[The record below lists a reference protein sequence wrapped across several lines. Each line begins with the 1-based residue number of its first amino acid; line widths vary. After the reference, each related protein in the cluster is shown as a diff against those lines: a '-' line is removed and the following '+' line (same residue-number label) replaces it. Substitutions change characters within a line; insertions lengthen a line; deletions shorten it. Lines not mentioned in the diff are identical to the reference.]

1 MAPVVLGKHDLGQLK
16 LTGPGG
22 ASAGTTQKEQT
33 PLMTKRP
40 FLGWFAAPSVLIA
53 FGIAASFLA
62 IVQYSLRAHVPG
74 ALDPGGFTLDNFT
87 TLWKAI
93 YGRAFLNTVLLC
105 VWTALFTL
113 LIGYPLAYALVRVKS
128 ASLRSAILLISL
140 TPLFLGEIVRTYS
153 WMIVLGNRGFVN
165 SALKAMGLIDRPIEF
180 MFTMTGVVI
189 ALVHFTLP
197 IVVVMLAAALSHIDR
212 NLERAATSLGAGRIR
227 CFLTVTL
234 PLSIPG
240 VVAAT
245 STAFAWTFSA
255 FATPQMIGGGKVQT
269 ISTLVY
275 QVGFASFNFPL
286 AASLSLV
293 GLLFTLAVLAVLNT
307 GVRRLEKIGGH

>member
-1 MAPVVLGKHDLGQLK
+1 M
-16 LTGPGG
+16 
-22 ASAGTTQKEQT
+22 S
-33 PLMTKRP
+33 KRP
-40 FLGWFAAPSVLIA
+40 FLGWFASPSILIA

-62 IVQYSLRAHVPG
+62 IVQFSLRAHIPG

-87 TLWKAI
+87 TLWKTV
-93 YGRAFLNTVLLC
+93 YGKAFVTTVLLC
-105 VWTALFTL
+105 WWTALFTL
-113 LIGYPLAYALVRVKS
+113 LIGYPLAYAMVRAKS
-128 ASLRSAILLISL
+128 ARLRSAILLISL

-153 WMIVLGNRGFVN
+153 WMIVLGNRGFLNATLMQLGV
-165 SALKAMGLIDRPIEF
+165 IDRPLDL

-240 VVAAT
+240 IVTAT

-293 GLLFTLAVLAVLNT
+293 GLLFTIAVLALFNT
-307 GVRRLEKIGGH
+307 GIHRLERIGAH

>member
-1 MAPVVLGKHDLGQLK
+1 M
-16 LTGPGG
+16 
-22 ASAGTTQKEQT
+22 S
-33 PLMTKRP
+33 KRP

-53 FGIAASFLA
+53 FAIVASFLA
-62 IVQYSLRAHVPG
+62 IVQYSLRAYIPG
-74 ALDPGGFTLDNFT
+74 SLDPGGFTLENFT
-87 TLWKAI
+87 TLWKAA
-93 YGRAFLNTVLLC
+93 YGQAFVTTVMLC
-105 VWTALFTL
+105 IWTAIFTL
-113 LIGYPLAYALVRVKS
+113 LVGYPLAYAMVRGRS
-128 ASLRSAILLISL
+128 AALRSAILLISL

-153 WMIVLGNRGFVN
+153 WMIVLGNRGFLNVV
-165 SALKAMGLIDRPIEF
+165 LIEMGIIDRPIRF
-180 MFTMTGVVI
+180 MFTQLGVVI

-212 NLERAATSLGAGRIR
+212 NYERAASSLGAGRVR
-227 CFLTVTL
+227 VFLTVTL

-240 VVAAT
+240 IVAAT

-269 ISTLVY
+269 ISTMVY

-293 GLLFTLAVLAVLNT
+293 GLLFTIAILALFNT
-307 GVRRLEKIGGH
+307 GMRRVEKLGVH

>member
-1 MAPVVLGKHDLGQLK
+1 
-16 LTGPGG
+16 
-22 ASAGTTQKEQT
+22 
-33 PLMTKRP
+33 MTKRP
-40 FLGWFAAPSVLIA
+40 FLGWFASPSILIA

-62 IVQYSLRAHVPG
+62 IVQYSFRAHVPG

-87 TLWKAI
+87 TLWKAV
-93 YGRAFLNTVLLC
+93 YGQAFLNTVLLC
-105 VWTALFTL
+105 FWTALFTL
-113 LIGYPLAYALVRVKS
+113 LIGYPLAYAMVRAQSLK
-128 ASLRSAILLISL
+128 LRSAILLISL

-153 WMIVLGNRGFVN
+153 WMIALGNRGFVN
-165 SALKAMGLIDRPIEF
+165 AVLMQLGVIDRPISL

-189 ALVHFTLP
+189 ALMHFTLP
-197 IVVVMLAAALSHIDR
+197 IVVVMLAAALSHIDT
-212 NLERAATSLGAGRIR
+212 NLERAASSLGAGRIR
-227 CFLTVTL
+227 RFVTVTL

-240 VVAAT
+240 IVAAT

-255 FATPQMIGGGKVQT
+255 FATPQIIGGGQVQT

-293 GLLFTLAVLAVLNT
+293 GLLFTIAVLSIFNT
-307 GVRRLEKIGGH
+307 GIRRLERIGGH

>member
-1 MAPVVLGKHDLGQLK
+1 M
-16 LTGPGG
+16 
-22 ASAGTTQKEQT
+22 S
-33 PLMTKRP
+33 KRP
-40 FLGWFAAPSVLIA
+40 FLGWFASPSILIA

-62 IVQYSLRAHVPG
+62 IVQFSLRAHVPG

-87 TLWKAI
+87 TLWKTV
-93 YGRAFLNTVLLC
+93 YGKAFVTTVLLC
-105 VWTALFTL
+105 WWTAVFTL
-113 LIGYPLAYALVRVKS
+113 LIGYPLAYAMVRAKS
-128 ASLRSAILLISL
+128 ARLRSAILLISL

-153 WMIVLGNRGFVN
+153 WMIVLGNRGFLNATLMQLGV
-165 SALKAMGLIDRPIEF
+165 IDRPLDL

-240 VVAAT
+240 IVAAT

-293 GLLFTLAVLAVLNT
+293 GLLFTIAVLALFNT
-307 GVRRLEKIGGH
+307 GIHRLERIGAH

>member
-1 MAPVVLGKHDLGQLK
+1 M
-16 LTGPGG
+16 
-22 ASAGTTQKEQT
+22 S
-33 PLMTKRP
+33 KRP
-40 FLGWFAAPSVLIA
+40 FLGWFASPSILIA
-53 FGIAASFLA
+53 VAIAASFLA

-74 ALDPGGFTLDNFT
+74 SLDPGGFTLDNFT
-87 TLWKAI
+87 TLWKAV
-93 YGRAFLNTVLLC
+93 YGQAFVTTVSLC
-105 VWTALFTL
+105 FYTAFFTL
-113 LIGYPLAYALVRVKS
+113 LIGYPLAYAMVRARS

-165 SALKAMGLIDRPIEF
+165 AMLIRAGIIDRPIDF
-180 MFTMTGVVI
+180 MFTITGVVI

-227 CFLTVTL
+227 TFTSVTL

-240 VVAAT
+240 IVAAT

-293 GLLFTLAVLAVLNT
+293 GLLFTIAVLALFNT
-307 GVRRLEKIGGH
+307 GIRRLEQIGAH

>member
-1 MAPVVLGKHDLGQLK
+1 M
-16 LTGPGG
+16 
-22 ASAGTTQKEQT
+22 S
-33 PLMTKRP
+33 KRP
-40 FLGWFAAPSVLIA
+40 FLGWFASPSILIA

-74 ALDPGGFTLDNFT
+74 SLDPGGFTLDNFT
-87 TLWKAI
+87 TLWKAV
-93 YGRAFLNTVLLC
+93 YGQAFLNTVLLC
-105 VWTALFTL
+105 FWTALFTL
-113 LIGYPLAYALVRVKS
+113 LVGYPLAYAMVRAKS
-128 ASLRSAILLISL
+128 SALRSALLLTSL
-140 TPLFLGEIVRTYS
+140 TPMFLGEIVRTYS

-165 SALKAMGLIDRPIEF
+165 SMLRNWGLIDTPIDF

-212 NLERAATSLGAGRIR
+212 NLERAATSLGAGRVR
-227 CFLTVTL
+227 VFLTVTL

-240 VVAAT
+240 IVAAT

-255 FATPQMIGGGKVQT
+255 FATPQMIGGGQVQT

-293 GLLFTLAVLAVLNT
+293 GLLFTIAVLAIFNT
-307 GVRRLEKIGGH
+307 GIRRLERIGAH

>member
-1 MAPVVLGKHDLGQLK
+1 M
-16 LTGPGG
+16 
-22 ASAGTTQKEQT
+22 S
-33 PLMTKRP
+33 KRP

-74 ALDPGGFTLDNFT
+74 SLEPGGFTLDNFT
-87 TLWKAI
+87 TLWKLV
-93 YGRAFLNTVLLC
+93 YGQAFVNTVMLC

-113 LIGYPLAYALVRVKS
+113 LIGYPLAYAMIRAKS

-165 SALKAMGLIDRPIEF
+165 ATLMQLGLIDRPISF
-180 MFTMTGVVI
+180 MFTKMGVVI

-227 CFLTVTL
+227 VFLTVTL

-240 VVAAT
+240 IVAAT

-255 FATPQMIGGGKVQT
+255 FATPQMIGGGQVQT

-286 AASLSLV
+286 AASLSLL
-293 GLLFTLAVLAVLNT
+293 GLLFTIAVLALFNT
-307 GVRRLEKIGGH
+307 GIRKLERIGAH

>member
-1 MAPVVLGKHDLGQLK
+1 M
-16 LTGPGG
+16 
-22 ASAGTTQKEQT
+22 S
-33 PLMTKRP
+33 KRP
-40 FLGWFAAPSVLIA
+40 FLAWFVSPSVLIA

-74 ALDPGGFTLDNFT
+74 SLDPGGFTLDNFT
-87 TLWKAI
+87 TLLKTI
-93 YGRAFLNTVLLC
+93 YGQAFLDTALLC

-113 LIGYPLAYALVRVKS
+113 LVGYPLAYALVRAKS
-128 ASLRSAILLISL
+128 ARLRSAILLVSL

-153 WMIVLGNRGFVN
+153 WIIVLGNQGFLN
-165 SALKAMGLIDRPIEF
+165 STLLQLGIIDEPF
-180 MFTMTGVVI
+180 SLMFTMTGVVI

-227 CFLTVTL
+227 VFFTVTL
-234 PLSIPG
+234 PLSMPG
-240 VVAAT
+240 IAAAA

-255 FATPQMIGGGKVQT
+255 FATPQMIGGGQVQT

-286 AASLSLV
+286 AASLSLS
-293 GLLFTLAVLAVLNT
+293 GLAFSILVIALFNA
-307 GVRRLEKIGGH
+307 GIRRLERFGAH

>member
-1 MAPVVLGKHDLGQLK
+1 M
-16 LTGPGG
+16 
-22 ASAGTTQKEQT
+22 S
-33 PLMTKRP
+33 KRP
-40 FLGWFAAPSVLIA
+40 FLGWFASPSILIA
-53 FGIAASFLA
+53 FGISASFFA
-62 IVQYSLRAHVPG
+62 IIQYSLRAHVPG
-74 ALDPGGFTLDNFT
+74 ELAPGGFTLDNFT
-87 TLWKAI
+87 TLWHVA
-93 YGRAFLNTVLLC
+93 YGRAFINSVLLC
-105 VWTALFTL
+105 FWTALFAL
-113 LIGYPLAYALVRVKS
+113 LIGYPLAYAMVRARS
-128 ASLRSAILLISL
+128 LSLRSAILLISL

-153 WMIVLGNRGFVN
+153 WMIVLGNQGFLN
-165 SALKAMGLIDRPIEF
+165 STLLQLGLIERPISF

-227 CFLTVTL
+227 TFFTVTF

-255 FATPQMIGGGKVQT
+255 FATPQMIGGGQVQT
-269 ISTLVY
+269 ISTMVY

-293 GLLFTLAVLAVLNT
+293 GLLFAVAVLALFNT
-307 GVRRLEKIGGH
+307 GVRRLEKIGVH

>member
-1 MAPVVLGKHDLGQLK
+1 MS
-16 LTGPGG
+16 T
-22 ASAGTTQKEQT
+22 
-33 PLMTKRP
+33 RP
-40 FLGWFAAPSVLIA
+40 FLAWFATPSILIA

-62 IVQYSLRAHVPG
+62 IIQYSLRAHVPG
-74 ALDPGGFTLDNFT
+74 SLDPGGFTLENFT
-87 TLWKAI
+87 TLWKAV
-93 YGRAFLNTVLLC
+93 YGQAFLNTVQLC
-105 VWTALFTL
+105 LWTAVFTL
-113 LIGYPLAYALVRVKS
+113 LVGYPLAYGVVRSKS
-128 ASLRSAILLISL
+128 ARLRSALLLIAL

-153 WMIVLGNRGFVN
+153 WIIVLGNRGFLN
-165 SALKAMGLIDRPIEF
+165 SLLLQLGLIERPLDL

-212 NLERAATSLGAGRIR
+212 NYERAAASLGAGRVR
-227 CFLTVTL
+227 VFLTVTL

-240 VVAAT
+240 FVAAT

-255 FATPQMIGGGKVQT
+255 FATPQIIGGGQVQT

-286 AASLSLV
+286 AASLSLT
-293 GLLFTLAVLAVLNT
+293 GLLFTIAVIALLNT
-307 GVRRLEKIGGH
+307 GMRRLERIGTH

>member
-1 MAPVVLGKHDLGQLK
+1 
-16 LTGPGG
+16 
-22 ASAGTTQKEQT
+22 
-33 PLMTKRP
+33 MTKRP
-40 FLGWFAAPSVLIA
+40 FLGWFASPSILIA
-53 FGIAASFLA
+53 FGITASFLA
-62 IVQYSLRAHVPG
+62 IVQYSFRAHVPG

-87 TLWKAI
+87 TLWKAV
-93 YGRAFLNTVLLC
+93 YGQAFINTALLC
-105 VWTALFTL
+105 LYTALFTL
-113 LIGYPLAYALVRVKS
+113 MIGYPLAYAMVRAQSS
-128 ASLRSAILLISL
+128 ALRSAILLISL

-165 SALKAMGLIDRPIEF
+165 SMLMQMGLIDRPISF
-180 MFTMTGVVI
+180 MFTMPGVVI

-197 IVVVMLAAALSHIDR
+197 IVVIMLAAALSHIDR

-227 CFLTVTL
+227 RFVTITL
-234 PLSIPG
+234 PLSMPG
-240 VVAAT
+240 IVAAG

-255 FATPQMIGGGKVQT
+255 FATPQIIGGGQVQT

-293 GLLFTLAVLAVLNT
+293 GLLFTIAVLTVFNV
-307 GVRRLEKIGGH
+307 GIRRLERIGGH

>member
-1 MAPVVLGKHDLGQLK
+1 M
-16 LTGPGG
+16 
-22 ASAGTTQKEQT
+22 S
-33 PLMTKRP
+33 KRP
-40 FLGWFAAPSVLIA
+40 FLGWFASPSILIA

-74 ALDPGGFTLDNFT
+74 SLEPGGFTLENFT
-87 TLWKAI
+87 TLWKLV
-93 YGRAFLNTVLLC
+93 YGQAFLNTVMLC

-113 LIGYPLAYALVRVKS
+113 LIGYPLAYAMVRARS
-128 ASLRSAILLISL
+128 AGLRSAILLISL

-165 SALKAMGLIDRPIEF
+165 ATLMQLGIIDRPVSF
-180 MFTMTGVVI
+180 MFTVPGVVI

-212 NLERAATSLGAGRIR
+212 NLERAATSLGAGRVQV
-227 CFLTVTL
+227 FLTVTL

-240 VVAAT
+240 IVAAT

-255 FATPQMIGGGKVQT
+255 FATPQMIGGGQVQT

-293 GLLFTLAVLAVLNT
+293 GLLFTVAVLALFNT
-307 GVRRLEKIGGH
+307 GIRKLERMGAH

>member
-1 MAPVVLGKHDLGQLK
+1 M
-16 LTGPGG
+16 
-22 ASAGTTQKEQT
+22 S
-33 PLMTKRP
+33 KRP
-40 FLGWFAAPSVLIA
+40 FLRWFASPSVLVA
-53 FGIAASFLA
+53 VAIAASFLA
-62 IVQYSLRAHVPG
+62 IVQYSLRAYVPG
-74 ALDPGGFTLDNFT
+74 SLDPGGYTLENFT
-87 TLWKAI
+87 TLWKAV
-93 YGRAFLNTVLLC
+93 YGQAFVTTVLLC
-105 VWTALFTL
+105 FWTALFTL
-113 LIGYPLAYALVRVKS
+113 LIGYPLAYAIVRARS
-128 ASLRSAILLISL
+128 PALRGAILLISL

-165 SALKAMGLIDRPIEF
+165 ALLMQLGLIDRPISF

-197 IVVVMLAAALSHIDR
+197 IVVVMVAAALSHIDR

-227 CFLTVTL
+227 AFLTVTL

-240 VVAAT
+240 IVAAT

-286 AASLSLV
+286 AASLSLT
-293 GLLFTLAVLAVLNT
+293 GLLFTIAVLALFNT
-307 GVRRLEKIGGH
+307 GIRRLEQIGAH

>member
-1 MAPVVLGKHDLGQLK
+1 
-16 LTGPGG
+16 
-22 ASAGTTQKEQT
+22 
-33 PLMTKRP
+33 MTKRP
-40 FLGWFAAPSVLIA
+40 FLAWFTAPSALIA
-53 FGIAASFLA
+53 IGIAASFLA
-62 IVQYSLRAHVPG
+62 IVQYSFRAYIPG
-74 ALDPGGFTLDNFT
+74 VLDPGGLTLDNFT
-87 TLWKAI
+87 TLWKAV
-93 YGRAFLNTVLLC
+93 YGQAFANTVFLC
-105 VWTALFTL
+105 FWTALVTL
-113 LIGYPLAYALVRVKS
+113 LIGYPLAYAMVRARS
-128 ASLRSAILLISL
+128 PQLRSAILLISL
-140 TPLFLGEIVRTYS
+140 TPLFLGEVVRTYS

-165 SALKAMGLIDRPIEF
+165 TVLLELGLIDQPIGF

-197 IVVVMLAAALSHIDR
+197 IVVVMLAAALSHIDG
-212 NLERAATSLGAGRIR
+212 NLERAASSLGAGRIR
-227 CFLTVTL
+227 TFSTVTL

-240 VVAAT
+240 IVAAS

-293 GLLFTLAVLAVLNT
+293 GLIFTIAVLTVFNT
-307 GVRRLEKIGGH
+307 GIRRLERLGGH

>member
-1 MAPVVLGKHDLGQLK
+1 
-16 LTGPGG
+16 
-22 ASAGTTQKEQT
+22 
-33 PLMTKRP
+33 MTKRP

-53 FGIAASFLA
+53 FGITASFLA
-62 IVQYSLRAHVPG
+62 IVQYSFRAHIPG
-74 ALDPGGFTLDNFT
+74 SLDPGGFTLDNFT
-87 TLWKAI
+87 TLWKSV
-93 YGRAFLNTVLLC
+93 YGQAFVDTVLLC
-105 VWTALFTL
+105 FWTALFTL
-113 LIGYPLAYALVRVKS
+113 LIGYPLAYAMVRAQS
-128 ASLRSAILLISL
+128 ARLRSAILLISL

-165 SALKAMGLIDRPIEF
+165 AMLMQLGVIDRPISF

-212 NLERAATSLGAGRIR
+212 NLERAASSLGAGRIR
-227 CFLTVTL
+227 RFLTVTL
-234 PLSIPG
+234 PLSVPG
-240 VVAAT
+240 IVAAT

-255 FATPQMIGGGKVQT
+255 FATPQIIGGGQVQT

-293 GLLFTLAVLAVLNT
+293 GLLFTIAVLTVFNT
-307 GVRRLEKIGGH
+307 GIRRLERIGGH

>member
-1 MAPVVLGKHDLGQLK
+1 M
-16 LTGPGG
+16 
-22 ASAGTTQKEQT
+22 S
-33 PLMTKRP
+33 KRP
-40 FLGWFAAPSVLIA
+40 FLRWFASPSILIA

-62 IVQYSLRAHVPG
+62 IVQYSFRAHIPG
-74 ALDPGGFTLDNFT
+74 SLDPGGLTLDNFT
-87 TLWKAI
+87 TLLKAV
-93 YGRAFLNTVLLC
+93 YGQAFLNTVLLC
-105 VWTALFTL
+105 LWTALFTL
-113 LIGYPLAYALVRVKS
+113 LIGYPLAYAMIRAKS
-128 ASLRSAILLISL
+128 ARLRSAILLISL

-153 WMIVLGNRGFVN
+153 WMIVLGNRGFLN
-165 SALKAMGLIDRPIEF
+165 SFLLQTGLIDRPLNL

-212 NLERAATSLGAGRIR
+212 NLERAARSLGAGRIR
-227 CFLTVTL
+227 SFLTVTL
-234 PLSIPG
+234 PLSVPG
-240 VVAAT
+240 IVAAA

-255 FATPQMIGGGKVQT
+255 FATPQMIGGGQVQT

-293 GLLFTLAVLAVLNT
+293 GLLFTLAVLALFNA
-307 GVRRLEKIGGH
+307 GIGRLERIGAH

>member
-1 MAPVVLGKHDLGQLK
+1 
-16 LTGPGG
+16 
-22 ASAGTTQKEQT
+22 
-33 PLMTKRP
+33 MTKRT
-40 FLGWFAAPSVLIA
+40 FLGWFASPSILIA
-53 FGIAASFLA
+53 LAISASFLA

-74 ALDPGGFTLDNFT
+74 SLDPGGFTFENFT
-87 TLWKAI
+87 TLWKSA
-93 YGRAFLNTVLLC
+93 YGQAFVTTVMLC

-113 LIGYPLAYALVRVKS
+113 MIGYPLAYAMVRAKS
-128 ASLRSAILLISL
+128 AALRSAVLLISL

-165 SALKAMGLIDRPIEF
+165 AILTQSGLIDRPIDF
-180 MFTMTGVVI
+180 MFTQTGVVI

-212 NLERAATSLGAGRIR
+212 NFERAATSLGAGRIR
-227 CFLTVTL
+227 TFLTITL
-234 PLSIPG
+234 PMSMPG
-240 VVAAT
+240 IVAAT

-293 GLLFTLAVLAVLNT
+293 GLLFTVAVLALFNT
-307 GVRRLEKIGGH
+307 GVRRIEKMGAH

>member
-1 MAPVVLGKHDLGQLK
+1 
-16 LTGPGG
+16 
-22 ASAGTTQKEQT
+22 
-33 PLMTKRP
+33 MTKRP
-40 FLGWFAAPSVLIA
+40 FLGWFASPSILIA
-53 FGIAASFLA
+53 FGISASFLA
-62 IVQYSLRAHVPG
+62 IVQYSFRAHVPG

-87 TLWKAI
+87 TLWKAV
-93 YGRAFLNTVLLC
+93 YGQAFVNTAMLC
-105 VWTALFTL
+105 LWTALFTL
-113 LIGYPLAYALVRVKS
+113 LIGYPLAYAMVRAHS
-128 ASLRSAILLISL
+128 PALRSAILLVSL

-165 SALKAMGLIDRPIEF
+165 SMLMQAGLIDRPISF
-180 MFTMTGVVI
+180 MFTMPGVVI

-197 IVVVMLAAALSHIDR
+197 IVVIMLAAALSHIDR

-227 CFLTVTL
+227 RFVTITL
-234 PLSIPG
+234 PLSMPG
-240 VVAAT
+240 IVAAG

-255 FATPQMIGGGKVQT
+255 FATPQIIGGGQVQT

-293 GLLFTLAVLAVLNT
+293 GLLFTIAVLTVFNV
-307 GVRRLEKIGGH
+307 GVRRLERIGGH

>member
-1 MAPVVLGKHDLGQLK
+1 M
-16 LTGPGG
+16 
-22 ASAGTTQKEQT
+22 S
-33 PLMTKRP
+33 KRP
-40 FLGWFAAPSVLIA
+40 FLGWFSLPSVLIA
-53 FGIAASFLA
+53 FAITASFIA
-62 IVQYSLRAHVPG
+62 IVQYSFRAYVPG
-74 ALDPGGFTLDNFT
+74 SLDPGGFTFDNFT
-87 TLWKAI
+87 TLWKMV
-93 YGRAFLNTVLLC
+93 YGQAFLNTVLLC
-105 VWTALFTL
+105 FWTAIFTL
-113 LIGYPLAYALVRVKS
+113 LIGYPLAYAMVRAQSVK
-128 ASLRSAILLISL
+128 LRSAILLISL

-153 WMIVLGNRGFVN
+153 WIIVLGNRGFVN
-165 SALKAMGLIDRPIEF
+165 AALMQMGLIDAPINF

-197 IVVVMLAAALSHIDR
+197 IVVVMLAAALSHIDL
-212 NLERAATSLGAGRIR
+212 NLERAATSLGAGRVRVFASI
-227 CFLTVTL
+227 TL

-240 VVAAT
+240 IAAAT

-293 GLLFTLAVLAVLNT
+293 GLLFTIAVLAIFNT
-307 GVRRLEKIGGH
+307 GIRRLEKFGAHS